1 MFYTALGRLLMVELG
16 ENEGR
21 FAHFMTPITSELTR
35 DVATLKPVYIY
46 DFLFFLSAD
55 TLEQVKTAL
64 SGQTVL
70 SEQQIKVCTR
80 FMINLY

>member
-1 MFYTALGRLLMVELG
+1 MVELG

-35 DVATLKPVYIY
+35 DAATLKPIYIYIY

>member
-35 DVATLKPVYIY
+35 DVATLKPIYIY
-46 DFLFFLSAD
+46 
-55 TLEQVKTAL
+55 
-64 SGQTVL
+64 
-70 SEQQIKVCTR
+70 I
-80 FMINLY
+80 

>member
-1 MFYTALGRLLMVELG
+1 MVELG

-35 DVATLKPVYIY
+35 DAATLKPVYIYIYIYIYIY